1 MIPSGLIDIRD
12 VRMIDTRQP
21 LEQRALSFI
30 RQIKNPYHFR
40 YGKYEVMVDF
50 VGEERLEDK
59 LISYLSKK

>member
-1 MIPSGLIDIRD
+1 MATSGLIDIRD
-12 VRMIDTRQP
+12 VRINPQQP
-21 LEQRALSFI
+21 LEQRARSFS
-30 RQIKNPYHFR
+30 RQIKNPYHYK

>member
-1 MIPSGLIDIRD
+1 MAMSELIDIRS
-12 VRMIDTRQP
+12 VKIYPCQP
-21 LEQRALSFI
+21 LEERARSFS

>member
-1 MIPSGLIDIRD
+1 MTTSGLIDIRD
-12 VRMIDTRQP
+12 VKVNTRLP
-21 LEQRALSFI
+21 LEERARSFSH
-30 RQIKNPYHFR
+30 QIKNPYHFR

>member
-1 MIPSGLIDIRD
+1 MATSELIDIRS
-12 VRMIDTRQP
+12 VIINPFQP
-21 LEQRALSFI
+21 LEQRARSFS
-30 RQIKNPYHFR
+30 RQIKNPYHYK

>member
-1 MIPSGLIDIRD
+1 MTISGLIDIRD
-12 VRMIDTRQP
+12 IRINTHQP
-21 LEQRALSFI
+21 LEERARSFS

-59 LISYLSKK
+59 LVSYLSKK

>member
-1 MIPSGLIDIRD
+1 MATLGLIDIRD
-12 VRMIDTRQP
+12 VRINPQQP
-21 LEQRALSFI
+21 LEQRARSFS
-30 RQIKNPYHFR
+30 RQIKNPYHYM

>member
-1 MIPSGLIDIRD
+1 MAPSELIDIRN
-12 VRMIDTRQP
+12 VRINPREP
-21 LEQRALSFI
+21 LTERARSFA

-40 YGKYEVMVDF
+40 YGKYEVSIGF